1 MEERRLW
8 SADHEP
14 DRRPR
19 AADPDRWP
27 ARADAPGDG
36 GVRRRGA
43 RRLPGPGPPAAAGR
57 AGAAPA
63 AAGHPADGGG
73 RRRPQPARGGD
84 RGTVP
89 GAGRPG
95 GRAERPGER
104 PGVGPAV
111 LRPGGPP
118 GPRAGRRV
126 GGTRP
131 RGGAPG
137 ARHPHL
143 PVPPGGGAR
152 LAAHPAPRHP
162 RRDRAGQRA
171 RGRRAGARPGA
182 PGPRHRTRRPARR
195 RRRGRH
201 RPPARRPP
209 RRPAPGAARWWD
221 DDHGEPMSEAGGR
234 DGSRLTSV
242 RNAARLLKELGSA
255 EGELGVS
262 ELSRRLGLGKSTV
275 HRLLATLA
283 AVRILEHDAV
293 SGTYRLGLV
302 VYELGA
308 RVSMHRVLHD
318 AATTVLEELRNATK
332 ETVQIAV
339 LDGREVVYVER

>member
-162 RRDRAGQRA
+162 RRELFDEL
-171 RGRRAGARPGA
+171 AGA
-182 PGPRHRTRRPARR
+182 TT
-195 RRRGRH
+195 
-201 RPPARRPP
+201 
-209 RRPAPGAARWWD
+209 
-221 DDHGEPMSEAGGR
+221 AG
-234 DGSRLTSV
+234 LV
-242 RNAARLLKELGSA
+242 RAQA
-255 EGELGVS
+255 
-262 ELSRRLGLGKSTV
+262 
-275 HRLLATLA
+275 LLARAIAPDDQRVA
-283 AVRILEHDAV
+283 AA
-293 SGTYRLGLV
+293 
-302 VYELGA
+302 A
-308 RVSMHRVLHD
+308 
-318 AATTVLEELRNATK
+318 AATDLQPDALRAALLQALRGGGTTTT
-332 ETVQIAV
+332 ES
-339 LDGREVVYVER
+339 R

>member
-1 MEERRLW
+1 MEVRRLW

-131 RGGAPG
+131 RGGDPG
-137 ARHPHL
+137 ARAR
-143 PVPPGGGAR
+143 PPGAGR
-152 LAAHPAPRHP
+152 
-162 RRDRAGQRA
+162 RAGR
-171 RGRRAGARPGA
+171 RHDRRAGARPGA

-195 RRRGRH
+195 CRRGRH

-283 AVRILEHDAV
+283 AERILEHDAV

-339 LDGREVVYVER
+339 LDGREVVYVERLESPHTLR